1 MLGSI
6 FFLLLFLLSMMEFRI
21 YLNEYFHFI
30 KVGTRKKAKVVSS
43 FSGLSRTLPIPIR
56 SLPIVEIENSG
67 KKIRLKTFESQYS
80 PLTTFANIDKEV
92 TVLVDEN
99 NSDYCMID
107 WKIIIIVGVIFNG
120 GILTASLYLSGLWN

>member
-21 YLNEYFHFI
+21 YLKEYFHFRN
-30 KVGTRKKAKVVSS
+30 VGIRKKAKVVSS
-43 FSGLSRTLPIPIR
+43 FCGLSRTIPIPVR
-56 SLPIVEIENSG
+56 SLPIIEIENSG

-92 TVLVDEN
+92 AVLVDEN

-107 WKIIIIVGVIFNG
+107 WKIIIMIGVIFNG
-120 GILTASLYLSGLWN
+120 GFLIASIYLSGFFN